1 MNLIRM
7 LKHEARAEKSPHSSK
22 LKGFFHRKK
31 KKSVSA
37 DVIKAD
43 LMIPALLICRYQIF
57 LKINKFK

>member
-1 MNLIRM
+1 MRHVQENPHTAPNL
-7 LKHEARAEKSPHSSK
+7 KDFSTEKK
-22 LKGFFHRKK
+22 KK

>member
-1 MNLIRM
+1 MRHVQENPHTAPNL
-7 LKHEARAEKSPHSSK
+7 KDFSTEK
-22 LKGFFHRKK
+22 KK

>member
-1 MNLIRM
+1 MRHVQENPHTAPNL
-7 LKHEARAEKSPHSSK
+7 KDFST
-22 LKGFFHRKK
+22 GK

>member
-7 LKHEARAEKSPHSSK
+7 LKHEARAGKSPHSSK
-22 LKGFFHRKK
+22 LNGFFHRKK
-31 KKSVSA
+31 KVSA

-57 LKINKFK
+57 LKMNNFK

>member
-7 LKHEARAEKSPHSSK
+7 LKHEARAGKSPHSSK

-31 KKSVSA
+31 KKVSA

-57 LKINKFK
+57 LKMNNFK